1 MKRKLIICSL
11 ILISFVT
18 YFIVSYDNKEV
29 MQVSNL
35 DNNLNDIAFYIQ
47 KEEGSEEY
55 NSVDTIPSK
64 DDGYIFKEA
73 VCNDNSEVSFN
84 NYLWRLEVSNM
95 EQGKVRC
102 KLYFDIDDAI
112 ARKYILSLNIV
123 NESTPDFSKTAT
135 TDEGI
140 FTAEDDYGTSY
151 YWRGAVTNNYF
162 YFAGYYWRIVRIN
175 GDGTLRLIYQG
186 ISPTST
192 EEESQISNTAWTSKE
207 NDNAYVGYMYG
218 ASGSNTYEETH
229 ANTNNST
236 MKNKLDE
243 WYNDNLIDDEEYI
256 ADSGFCG
263 DRSLTSGTGIGT
275 TTTYYGAYGRL
286 ANNKTPS
293 FKCMNQNDLYTKNNE
308 QGNGA
313 LTNPIGLITADEVA
327 YAGGVSTGTGGTS
340 NTSYYL
346 YNGQNY
352 KVMTPY
358 AYFNDSGTTRA
369 TLFGVDTNG
378 VIRRFSNTTSS
389 HGVRPVININKNVE
403 LEGTGTSRDPFK
415 IVGTKIDTAANLLA
429 NYPTQL
435 TRTDFSTT
443 VTNTTTGTIY
453 YEDTSKGRTYY
464 FAGNPTDNWVYFG
477 GFYWRIIRINEDGT
491 IRMIYQ
497 GTSANT
503 TGTGTQIGTSTF
515 NSTSGDNM
523 YVGYMYQ
530 SNQVHGLQE
539 SSTIKGVLDQ
549 WYQNNL
555 TSVADKIDGNAGF
568 CGDRQPS
575 TSQSA
580 SNGSGGTGTTITYY
594 GSYIRLFGNNKVPTF
609 KCQNSSDLYTTPGS
623 INGNQALTYP
633 IGLISADE
641 VAYAGGVWDTINRD
655 FYLYT
660 DNMYWTIT
668 PHDYTVAYKANMFA
682 IDSSGCLY
690 YGFGVNDTHGV
701 RPVINLKSDVTI
713 PSGTGT
719 STNPYII
726 A

>member
-1 MKRKLIICSL
+1 MKRKLIVCSL

-64 DDGYIFKEA
+64 DDGYVFKEA

-162 YFAGYYWRIVRIN
+162 YFAGYYWRIIRIN

-186 ISPTST
+186 TSANST
-192 EEESQISNTAWTSKE
+192 GEETQISNTAWTSEE

-218 ASGSNTYEETH
+218 KVGSATYEETH
-229 ANTNNST
+229 ANTNDST
-236 MKNKLDE
+236 MKTKLDN
-243 WYNDNLIDDEEYI
+243 WYDENILDYEEYI

-293 FKCMNQNDLYTKNNE
+293 FKCTNQNDLYTKNNE

-313 LTNPIGLITADEVA
+313 LTKSIGLITADELV
-327 YAGGVSTGTGGTS
+327 YAGGVTTGTGGTT
-340 NTSYYL
+340 NTNYYL
-346 YNGQNY
+346 YTGQNY

-358 AYFNDSGTTRA
+358 AYYNDNGTTRA

-378 VIRRFSNTTSS
+378 VIRRFSNTTGG

-403 LEGTGTSRDPFK
+403 LEGTGTSNDPFK
-415 IVGTKIDTAANLLA
+415 IKNTQIQTLPARDYIIA
-429 NYPTQL
+429 NYDTIN
-435 TRTDFSTT
+435 TRENFNGIIDQE
-443 VTNTTTGTIY
+443 TTGVIY
-453 YEDTSKGRTYY
+453 KSVDSSQYDNDGEVYY
-464 FAGNPTDNWVYFG
+464 FAGNPTDNWIQFG
-477 GFYWRIIRINEDGT
+477 GFYWRIIRINGNGS
-491 IRMIYQ
+491 IRLIYQ

-503 TGTGTQIGTSTF
+503 TGEETQIGTSNF
-515 NSTSGDNM
+515 NNEQADNA
-523 YVGYMYQ
+523 YAGYMYTL
-530 SNQVHGLQE
+530 NDLHGLGT
-539 SSTIKGVLDQ
+539 SSTIKIALDN
-549 WYQNNL
+549 WFEN
-555 TSVADKIDGNAGF
+555 TSGLSSYINYLDNTSGF
-568 CGDRQPS
+568 CGDRTVYSGTGLGADTTTYNTYHRIVDLQQPS
-575 TSQSA
+575 
-580 SNGSGGTGTTITYY
+580 Y
-594 GSYIRLFGNNKVPTF
+594 
-609 KCQNSSDLYTTPGS
+609 KCNEQDLYTSKESGK
-623 INGNQALTYP
+623 GNKSLEYSV
-633 IGLISADE
+633 GLITVDE
-641 VAYAGGVWDTINRD
+641 IVYAGGNWQQTNWN
-655 FYLYT
+655 FFLQT
-660 DNMYWTIT
+660 EELYWTMSPSFLGAGYVRVFLIYPNSSIT
-668 PHDYTVAYKANMFA
+668 NSMPNE
-682 IDSSGCLY
+682 S
-690 YGFGVNDTHGV
+690 YGI
-701 RPVINLKSDVTI
+701 RPVINLKADVQLTG
-713 PSGTGT
+713 SGTK
-719 STNPYII
+719 TNPYRIVN
-726 A
+726 

>member
-1 MKRKLIICSL
+1 MKRKLIVCSL

-64 DDGYIFKEA
+64 DDGYVFKEA

-192 EEESQISNTAWTSKE
+192 EEESQISNTAWTSRE

-229 ANTNNST
+229 ANTNDST
-236 MKNKLDE
+236 MKTELDN
-243 WYNDNLIDDEEYI
+243 WYDENLLDYEEYI

-293 FKCMNQNDLYTKNNE
+293 FKCTNQNDLYTKNNE

-313 LTNPIGLITADEVA
+313 LTNPIGLITVDEVA

-403 LEGTGTSRDPFK
+403 LEGTGTSSDPFK

-464 FAGNPTDNWVYFG
+464 FAGNPTDNWVKFG

-497 GTSANT
+497 GTSAST
-503 TGTGTQIGTSTF
+503 TGEETQIGTSSF
-515 NSTSGDNM
+515 NSSDGNNM
-523 YVGYMYQ
+523 YIGYMYQ
-530 SNQVHGLQE
+530 SNQVHGLTS
-539 SSTIKGVLDQ
+539 SSTIKGVLDN
-549 WYQNNL
+549 WYKKNL
-555 TSVADKIDGNAGF
+555 ISVADKIDGNAGF
-568 CGDRQPS
+568 CGDRTLS
-575 TSQSA
+575 S
-580 SNGSGGTGTTITYY
+580 GTGLGTTKTYY
-594 GSYIRLFGNNKVPTF
+594 GAYNRLDINKNPTF
-609 KCQNSSDLYTTPGS
+609 ECSNSSDLYTTSGS
-623 INGNQALTYP
+623 EQGNQALQYP
-633 IGLISADE
+633 IGLITADE
-641 VAYAGGVWDTINRD
+641 VAYAGGVYYNEISDNTSY
-655 FYLYT
+655 YLYT
-660 DNMYWTIT
+660 NQYYWTIS
-668 PHDYTVAYKANMFA
+668 PYYFFA
-682 IDSSGCLY
+682 STARLFLVDS
-690 YGFGVNDTHGV
+690 YGNLENNRTFREFGV

>member
-175 GDGTLRLIYQG
+175 GDGTIRIVYIG
-186 ISPTST
+186 TTSNASGT
-192 EEESQISNTAWTSKE
+192 ETYAGTSAWTTE
-207 NDNAYVGYMYG
+207 MNDNAYAGYMYG
-218 ASGSNTYEETH
+218 TTGSSSYETAH

-236 MKNKLDE
+236 MKTYLEN
-243 WYNDNLIDDEEYI
+243 WYSNNLSDYSEYI
-256 ADSGFCG
+256 ADSGFCN
-263 DRSLTSGTGIGT
+263 DRSLSSGTGTGT
-275 TTTYYGAYGRL
+275 ATTYYGASERL
-286 ANNKTPS
+286 INNSPS
-293 FKCMNQNDLYTKNNE
+293 YKCPNSNDLFTVNNTF
-308 QGNGA
+308 GN
-313 LTNPIGLITADEVA
+313 TSQTYPIGLLTADEVA
-327 YAGGVSTGTGGTS
+327 YAGAVSTGINGTENTSFYLSTGGT
-340 NTSYYL
+340 
-346 YNGQNY
+346 Y
-352 KVMTPY
+352 KLMTPY
-358 AYFNDSGTTRA
+358 AYTSSESL
-369 TLFGVDTNG
+369 TLFGVVNG
-378 VIRRFSNTTSS
+378 VLRRFTGTTTSTV
-389 HGVRPVININKNVE
+389 HGVMPVINIAKDVE
-403 LEGTGTSRDPFK
+403 LTGSGTSTDPY
-415 IVGTKIDTAANLLA
+415 IVVGAEPVGKNLKDEILA
-429 NYPTQL
+429 KATTQL
-435 TRTDFSTT
+435 TRTNFSTT

-453 YEDTSKGRTYY
+453 YADTSKGRTYY
-464 FAGNPTDNWVYFG
+464 FAGNPTDNWIKFG

-497 GTSANT
+497 GTSANAI
-503 TGTGTQIGTSTF
+503 GAGTQIGTSAF
-515 NSTSGDNM
+515 NSSYNDNM
-523 YVGYMYQ
+523 YVGYMYE
-530 SNQVHGLQE
+530 SNGVHGLTS
-539 SSTIKGVLDQ
+539 SSTIKGILDT

-555 TSVADKIDGNAGF
+555 TSVSDKIDGNAGF
-568 CGDRQPS
+568 CGDR
-575 TSQSA
+575 TL
-580 SNGSGGTGTTITYY
+580 SNGTGLGTAKTYY
-594 GSYIRLFGNNKVPTF
+594 AAYERRQNGTPSFECT
-609 KCQNSSDLYTTPGS
+609 NSSDLYTTSGS
-623 INGNQALTYP
+623 SQGNKVLQYP
-633 IGLISADE
+633 IGLISMDE
-641 VAYAGGVWDTINRD
+641 VWYAGGLDSNNISY
-655 FYLYT
+655 YLYT
-660 DNMYWTIT
+660 NSDYWTMSPYYFNSLSIAYVFVV
-668 PHDYTVAYKANMFA
+668 DSNGLFNANGVYDVAG
-682 IDSSGCLY
+682 I
-690 YGFGVNDTHGV
+690 
-701 RPVINLKSDVTI
+701 RPVINLKANVKIS
-713 PSGTGT
+713 SGTGT
-719 STNPYII
+719 STNPYIVN
-726 A
+726 